1 MKTALTIEVKLD
13 VAKVITAVAGLIMAI
28 AYLSGHL

>member
-13 VAKVITAVAGLIMAI
+13 VAKVITALSGFVLTI
-28 AYLSGHL
+28 AYLSQHL